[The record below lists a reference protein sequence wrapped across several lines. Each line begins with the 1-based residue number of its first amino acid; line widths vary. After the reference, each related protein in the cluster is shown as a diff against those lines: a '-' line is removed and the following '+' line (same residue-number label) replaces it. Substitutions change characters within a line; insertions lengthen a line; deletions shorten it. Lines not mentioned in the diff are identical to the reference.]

1 MMLNALNV
9 MVNCK
14 FLKQKKQVQ
23 INGEWVDTRS
33 YRYLPYCDR
42 GIPSVTIIGC
52 RPNKDVTVYVANS
65 SPKTITLDGNGEGY
79 VLLDKNDSIDYIYI
93 DDDVIPSCEV
103 EISGCKLNSMQVR
116 GANKLTISCS
126 ILDRRE
132 YEWDR
137 EDRSFLGSG
146 ITFDVFD
153 TVSIV
158 GPMTGLFAFCK
169 KLTSLDLSSFD
180 TSNTGSMRWM
190 FWFCEKLTSLDLSNF
205 DTSKTGRMTSM
216 FANCSSLTSI
226 DVSSFDTSNVTD
238 MSDMFGGCYS
248 LTSLDLSSFNTS
260 KVTNMGGMFSGCY
273 SLTSLDLSSFNT
285 SKVTNMSGMFH
296 TSSGLTSLDLS
307 NFDVSK
313 VELTTAM
320 FKYCTNLQTLDI
332 SSWNFLSDRWNEFST
347 ESDEMFR
354 FCTNL
359 RKIYMR
365 GCNQRTIDRIKKR
378 LELDGILKQVT
389 IIT

>member
-1 MMLNALNV
+1 

-260 KVTNMGGMFSGCY
+260 KVTNMSGMFSGCY
-273 SLTSLDLSSFNT
+273 S
-285 SKVTNMSGMFH
+285 
-296 TSSGLTSLDLS
+296 LTSLDLS

>member
-1 MMLNALNV
+1 MDK
-9 MVNCK
+9 CI
-14 FLKQKKQVQ
+14 FLRQKKQVQ

-42 GIPSVTIIGC
+42 GVPSVTIKGGK
-52 RPNKDVTVYVANS
+52 PNKDVTVYVAKS
-65 SPKTITLDGNGEGY
+65 SPKTITLNGNGEGY
-79 VLLDKNDSIDYIYI
+79 ALLDKNDSIDYIDIYKI
-93 DDDVIPSCEV
+93 VIPSCEV
-103 EISGCKLNSMQVR
+103 EISGCKVNSMQVR

-137 EDRSFLGSG
+137 EDRSFIGSG

-153 TVSIV
+153 TVSIA
-158 GPMTGLFAFCK
+158 GSMKGLFTFCSG
-169 KLTSLDLSSFD
+169 LTSLDLSSFD
-180 TSNTGSMRWM
+180 TSDTYDMSWM
-190 FWFCEKLTSLDLSNF
+190 FWFCKKLTSLDLSNF
-205 DTSKTGRMTSM
+205 DTSKTGRMISM
-216 FANCSSLTSI
+216 FANCTSLTSI

-238 MSDMFGGCYS
+238 MSTMFGDCIS
-248 LTSLDLSSFNTS
+248 LQSLDVSNFNTS
-260 KVTNMGGMFSGCY
+260 SVEGMGGMFSGCY
-273 SLTSLDLSSFNT
+273 SLTSLDLSNFNT
-285 SKVTNMSGMFH
+285 SKVTNMGGMFH
-296 TSSGLTSLDLS
+296 TCSGLTSLDLS

-320 FKYCTNLQTLDI
+320 FKHCTNLQTLDI
-332 SSWNFLSDRWNEFST
+332 SSWKILDDNLINDSL
-347 ESDEMFR
+347 ESSEMFA

-365 GCNQRTIDRIKKR
+365 GCNQITIDFIKKR
-378 LELDGILKQVT
+378 LKLDGKSEQVT

>member
-1 MMLNALNV
+1 MDK
-9 MVNCK
+9 CI

-42 GIPSVTIIGC
+42 GIPSVTIIGGK
-52 RPNKDVTVYVANS
+52 PNKDVTVYVAKS
-65 SPKTITLDGNGEGY
+65 SPKTITLNGNGEGY
-79 VLLDKNDSIDYIYI
+79 VLLDKNDSIDYIDI
-93 DDDVIPSCEV
+93 NKIVIPSCEV
-103 EISGCKLNSMQVR
+103 EISGCKVNSMQVR

-137 EDRSFLGSG
+137 EDRSFIGSG

-153 TVSIV
+153 TVSIA
-158 GPMTGLFAFCK
+158 GSMKGLFAFCK
-169 KLTSLDLSSFD
+169 KITSLDLSSFD
-180 TSNTGSMRWM
+180 TSDTGNMSWM
-190 FWFCEKLTSLDLSNF
+190 FWFCQKLTSLDLSNF

-238 MSDMFGGCYS
+238 MDTMFGDCSSLQSLDVSNFNTSSAKTMGGMFGECWS

-260 KVTNMGGMFSGCY
+260 N
-273 SLTSLDLSSFNT
+273 
-285 SKVTNMSGMFH
+285 VTNMSGMFH
-296 TSSGLTSLDLS
+296 TCSGLTSLDLS

-313 VELTTAM
+313 LNISTRM
-320 FKYCTNLQTLDI
+320 FGFCTNLQTLDI
-332 SSWNFLSDRWNEFST
+332 SSWKFLDDEFINDSLN
-347 ESDEMFR
+347 SAEMFVN
-354 FCTNL
+354 CTNL

-365 GCNQRTIDRIKKR
+365 GCNQITIDKIKKI
-378 LELDGILKQVT
+378 LKSDGILNQVT